1 MAAFSTGERRRRGKS
16 DRRAMELSLV
26 IRQTLEAA
34 ILTHLMPRSQIDI
47 FVQVLQADGGTRA
60 ACINAASMAL
70 ADAGIPMRDLV
81 VSCAAGYLNSTPL
94 LDLNYIEDSGGGP
107 DLTVGIFPKL
117 DKVSLLQMDSKL
129 STDLFEKVLTLAME
143 GSKAIAEYMRQM
155 LLENTQKLA
164 FARGTLKR

>member
-1 MAAFSTGERRRRGKS
+1 MVPMRCKIIVSSYMTRLWYGVSIAWL
-16 DRRAMELSLV
+16 LS
-26 IRQTLEAA
+26 A
-34 ILTHLMPRSQIDI
+34 
-47 FVQVLQADGGTRA
+47 QAKEGDEEKVTGTRA

>member
-1 MAAFSTGERRRRGKS
+1 MRDCDQEMTLLYCSGEQAVWCG
-16 DRRAMELSLV
+16 LV
-26 IRQTLEAA
+26 AKCEVAGLLGLA
-34 ILTHLMPRSQIDI
+34 
-47 FVQVLQADGGTRA
+47 GTRA

-143 GSKAIAEYMRQM
+143 GSKAIAEYMRQVPSSH
-155 LLENTQKLA
+155 LPTHLPNQLA
-164 FARGTLKR
+164 SY